1 MCYNS
6 IILCIMDIIQN
17 DPTYIRLSNIQD
29 TEKSLLESALKYKN
43 TSTEYLYQ
51 QAKKNRYQY
60 NANPDGWHEHVLKL
74 KSEINQTAL
83 FQDSDGFYTYAGL
96 LSKLQKLQ
104 LVQSYQNNVVYPSPK
119 ALPWAINHKPQSPYP
134 YQEEAVTKLLERPH
148 SALEIATGGGKTLVA
163 QLLVKRMG
171 LRTLIITPFTAIARS
186 MYEEFS
192 VAFGKKYIGLYGDG
206 KKQYKQQ
213 IVIAIAASLVKVKKD
228 SEDFEQLSNRDVVI
242 TDESHMIGAPTL
254 SEVLL
259 TLCQKIPYRWSVSA
273 TQQRGNGTDTLLAGL
288 ISDVVYRKDFREL
301 AGLGFLSP
309 LKFRIFNVNSQAA
322 YTGTNP
328 LIIKQKH
335 FLYNPQVIQLV
346 AQIANMRVQA
356 GESVLVL
363 VDELKQ
369 IEKIKY
375 YIDVPYSIASS
386 ETDVADM
393 VAKFNSKE
401 IKLLFGT
408 SAIGTGANLRPVTS
422 LILFMEGKSEIRY
435 KQGIGRA
442 TRLYP
447 GKHYCEIIDFSVE
460 NVYQMQRHL
469 KDRLDIY
476 KEMSDDIEFIDE

>member
-1 MCYNS
+1 
-6 IILCIMDIIQN
+6 MDIIQK
-17 DPTYIRLSNIQD
+17 DPTYIRLFNIKD
-29 TEKSLLESALKYKN
+29 EERTLLKSALAYKN

-60 NANPDGWHEHVLKL
+60 NANPDYWHEHVLKL
-74 KSEINQTAL
+74 KSEIHQTAL
-83 FQDSDGFYTYAGL
+83 FEDSDGFYTYAGL

-104 LVQSYQNNVVYPSPK
+104 LVQSYQNEVSYPAPQ
-119 ALPWAINHKPQSPYP
+119 ALPWALHYKPQTPYP
-134 YQEEAVTKLLERPH
+134 YQEEAVSELLKKPH
-148 SALEIATGGGKTLVA
+148 SAIEIATGGGKTLIA

-171 LRTLIITPFTAIARS
+171 LRTVIITPFTAIARS
-186 MYEEFS
+186 MYEEFCT
-192 VAFGKKYIGLYGDG
+192 AFGKKCVGLYGDG

-228 SEDFEQLSNRDVVI
+228 TEDFEQLSNRDVVI
-242 TDESHMIGAPTL
+242 TDESHMVGAPTL
-254 SEVLL
+254 AEVLL
-259 TLCQKIPYRWSVSA
+259 ALCQKIPYRWSVSA
-273 TQQRGNGTDTLLAGL
+273 TQQRGNGTDTLLSGL
-288 ISDVVYRKDFREL
+288 ISDIVYRKEFREL

-309 LKFRIFNVNSQAA
+309 LKFRIFQVNSQAN

-369 IEKIKY
+369 IEKIKN
-375 YIDVPYSIASS
+375 YIDVPYSVASS

-393 VAKFNSKE
+393 VTKFNNKE

-435 KQGIGRA
+435 KQAIGRA
-442 TRLYP
+442 TRLYS

-460 NVYQMQRHL
+460 NVFQMQRHL

-476 KEMSDDIEFIDE
+476 REMSDDVEFIDE